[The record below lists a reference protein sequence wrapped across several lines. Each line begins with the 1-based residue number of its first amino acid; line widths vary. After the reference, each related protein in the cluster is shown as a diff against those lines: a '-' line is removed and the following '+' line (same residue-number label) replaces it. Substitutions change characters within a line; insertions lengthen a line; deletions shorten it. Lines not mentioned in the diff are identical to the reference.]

1 MEGAKKGDI
10 CSRKWET
17 GRVGGTSIGCLS
29 TQLRV
34 SFVKWLQTSGSKLK
48 VRLIWDWEI
57 EIPSFI
63 NDSGSQDVNL
73 LVIALSLLI
82 YLFMVLNTG
91 HRNGL
96 LSLYKDMESC
106 GEYADIQVM
115 WKMIESSSPQ
125 YACCHKK
132 RINRSSYWVVC
143 FRPTWTVFWVVS
155 FSWWDEFTCFKYDR
169 WVYKRRE
176 IKIFLMS
183 VPFLQPLYLPSH
195 HYQRKSKWMIKVYIW
210 ISCRSQYLLSL
221 VYILGLGLDFVF

>member
-1 MEGAKKGDI
+1 MGNWKGWRYFNRLSIYPIKSILRKVTSNFRFKSEGKTTLRLRLRFQYSIIHQWFWITRSELTCI
-10 CSRKWET
+10 C
-17 GRVGGTSIGCLS
+17 
-29 TQLRV
+29 
-34 SFVKWLQTSGSKLK
+34 FVFANL
-48 VRLIWDWEI
+48 
-57 EIPSFI
+57 FI
-63 NDSGSQDVNL
+63 YGVE
-73 LVIALSLLI
+73 
-82 YLFMVLNTG
+82 YTG